1 MPRPCGGTAR
11 PPSRVLPKP
20 NEGVPQDDAEAVRW
34 YRKAAEQ
41 GFAPGQSNL
50 GLMYAR
56 GEGVPKDYV
65 LAYAWLNLAVAQE
78 EKGAVKAKDVL
89 RAHMTTDQIA
99 RAQKL
104 SATLFDRINKSE

>member
-1 MPRPCGGTAR
+1 M
-11 PPSRVLPKP
+11 
-20 NEGVPQDDAEAVRW
+20 
-34 YRKAAEQ
+34 
-41 GFAPGQSNL
+41 
-50 GLMYAR
+50 
-56 GEGVPKDYV
+56 PKDYV

-104 SATLFDRINKSE
+104 SATLFDRINQSEMSDPRTRR